1 MKIGIFVGSFNPV
14 HKGHIK
20 IINHLI
26 KNKYLD
32 KIIII
37 PTGNYWNKQNIINI
51 NDRINMLK
59 YYKTNDIIID
69 NKLNDL
75 TYTYEIMN
83 ELKQNYEDLNL
94 IIGADNLIY
103 FDKWKNFKEL
113 LRYNL
118 IIINREDVDVNYYLE
133 KHNIKKYTIVND
145 LSKLDVSSTLVRN
158 LIKEDKYEEL
168 NKYLDED
175 VIEYIKTEKL
185 YK

>member
-26 KNKYLD
+26 QNKYLD
-32 KIIII
+32 KVIII
-37 PTGNYWNKQNIINI
+37 PTGNYWNKQDIIDV

-59 YYKTNDIIID
+59 YYKNNDVIID
-69 NKLNDL
+69 DKLNNL

-83 ELKQNYEDLNL
+83 ELKQVYEDLNL
-94 IIGADNLIY
+94 IIGADNLID
-103 FDKWKNFKEL
+103 FDKWKNFQEL
-113 LRYNL
+113 LNYNL
-118 IIINREDVDVNYYLE
+118 IIINREDVDVSYYLK

-145 LSKLDVSSTLVRN
+145 LPKLDISSTLVRN

-168 NKYLDED
+168 KKYIDYD
-175 VIEYIKTEKL
+175 IIEYIKAKKL

>member
-32 KIIII
+32 KVIII

-59 YYKTNDIIID
+59 YYQTNDVIID
-69 NKLNDL
+69 DKLNNL

-83 ELKQNYEDLNL
+83 ELKQKYEDLNL
-94 IIGADNLIY
+94 IIGADNLID

-145 LSKLDVSSTLVRN
+145 LPKLDVSSTLVRN
-158 LIKEDKYEEL
+158 LIKYKKYEEL
-168 NKYLDED
+168 KKYIDYD
-175 VIEYIKTEKL
+175 IIEYIKEKKL

>member
-1 MKIGIFVGSFNPV
+1 MKIGVFVGSFNPV

-32 KIIII
+32 KVIII

-59 YYKTNDIIID
+59 FYENYDIIVD
-69 NKLNDL
+69 NKLNNL

-83 ELKQNYEDLNL
+83 ELNHEYKDLNL
-94 IIGADNLIY
+94 IIGADNLID

-113 LRYNL
+113 LNYNL
-118 IIINREDVDVNYYLE
+118 IIINCIYLYDDC
-133 KHNIKKYTIVND
+133 N
-145 LSKLDVSSTLVRN
+145 
-158 LIKEDKYEEL
+158 
-168 NKYLDED
+168 
-175 VIEYIKTEKL
+175 
-185 YK
+185 